1 MGEPSSLPG
10 DMVSRARYE
19 RALKARAEAEA
30 LLEEKSRALWEANK
44 ALREQ
49 AEALEEAVRN
59 RTEELE
65 RARAEA
71 EAANDAKSGFLAVI
85 SHEIRTPMNA
95 ILGMAAGLEESALPP
110 EQHEMAQVILS
121 SGRVL
126 LDLLNDLLD
135 LSKIEAGRM
144 EVEMRPFDL
153 RAFAADERA
162 LFAETAASRGL
173 AFTVEVA
180 AEQALVVSDPTR
192 LRQVLSNLLSN
203 AFKFTREGV
212 VSARLTVR
220 DGRLEMR
227 VTDSG
232 PGVSEAQRRKL
243 FHPFTQGDPSVS
255 RTHGGTGLGLA
266 ISRRF
271 CRLLG
276 GDLVHEHAPGGGAC
290 FVATVALGAAP
301 VADRR
306 VDRSEGYEAEQIL
319 HARRWRVLVAEDSQ
333 TNQKV
338 LRLVLKPFD
347 LDLRMVTDGAQAVAL
362 CRTRPFDLVL
372 MDVNMPVMDGLAA
385 AAEIRAWEAGAG
397 RPRVPIM
404 ALTANVMTHQVS
416 DYAEQG
422 IDAHVGK
429 PFRREELVQEMARL
443 LRSPS

>member
-1 MGEPSSLPG
+1 MPGET
-10 DMVSRARYE
+10 VSRARYE
-19 RALKARAEAEA
+19 RAVKARAEAEA
-30 LLEEKSRALWEANK
+30 LLEQKSRALWEANK

-49 AEALEEAVRN
+49 AEALEEAVRS

-95 ILGMAAGLEESALPP
+95 ILGMAAGLEESGLPP
-110 EQHEMAQVILS
+110 DQQEMAQVILS

-126 LDLLNDLLD
+126 LDLLNDVLD

-144 EVEMRPFDL
+144 EMEMRPFDL
-153 RAFAADERA
+153 RAFAAEERA
-162 LFAETAASRGL
+162 LFSEMAASRGL
-173 AFTVEVA
+173 AFSVEVMA
-180 AEQALVVSDPTR
+180 DKALVVSDPTR

-203 AFKFTREGV
+203 AFKFTREGAV
-212 VSARLTVR
+212 AVLLTVR
-220 DGRLEMR
+220 DGQLQMR

-232 PGVSEAQRRKL
+232 PGVPEAHRPRL
-243 FHPFTQGDPSVS
+243 FQAFSQGDASVT

-276 GDLVHEHAPGGGAC
+276 GDLVYEHVPGGGAC

-306 VDRSEGYEAEQIL
+306 IDRAEGFKAEQVL
-319 HARRWRVLVAEDSQ
+319 RARRWRVLVAEDSE

-362 CRTRPFDLVL
+362 RKTRAFDLVL
-372 MDVNMPVMDGLAA
+372 MDVNMPVMDGLVAA
-385 AAEIRAWEAGAG
+385 AAIRAWEAGTGA
-397 RPRVPIM
+397 PRVPIM

-416 DYAEQG
+416 DYATQG

-429 PFRREELVQEMARL
+429 PFRREELVQGMARL
-443 LRSPS
+443 LKCPG